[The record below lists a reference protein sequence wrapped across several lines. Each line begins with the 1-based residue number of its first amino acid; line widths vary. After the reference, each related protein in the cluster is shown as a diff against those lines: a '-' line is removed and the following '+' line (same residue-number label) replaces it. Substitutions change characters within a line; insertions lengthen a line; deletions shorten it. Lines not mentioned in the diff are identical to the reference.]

1 MYYMQP
7 ISSTIVRSHCLDERA
22 TLINRGA
29 GMSVFGADGQTTTM
43 KDCEKMSNEELY
55 RFVKMEL
62 PAVAATVRE
71 INESNRET
79 VIAFLKFLKT
89 RMP

>member
-1 MYYMQP
+1 MYYILS
-7 ISSTIVRSHCLDERA
+7 ISSKIVGPHCLDEGA
-22 TLINRGA
+22 TLIIRRA
-29 GMSVFGADGQTTTM
+29 VMTAFGANEQIATM

-55 RFVKMEL
+55 RFVKKEL
-62 PAVAATVRE
+62 PAVAATVGK

-79 VIAFLKFLKT
+79 VIAFLRFLKM

>member
-1 MYYMQP
+1 MYYILS
-7 ISSTIVRSHCLDERA
+7 ISSTIVGSHCLDEGA
-22 TLINRGA
+22 TLIIRGA
-29 GMSVFGADGQTTTM
+29 AMPAFGANGQIATV

-55 RFVKMEL
+55 RFVKKEL
-62 PAVAATVRE
+62 PAVAATVGK

-79 VIAFLKFLKT
+79 VIAFLRFLKM